1 MINAVNLADIQFS
14 IFYFIKS
21 KIKQKNYTLNSEIID
36 MHEFLLIFII
46 NLDIT
51 MQLNYIYLSQE
62 INLILP
68 NY

>member
-1 MINAVNLADIQFS
+1 VINAVNLADIQFS

>member
-51 MQLNYIYLSQE
+51 IQLNYIYLSQE